1 MFGDYIAFVATVD
14 THTLSMG
21 IKRIGREPLAPESR
35 KNSKKKD
42 CGKRRPPPFTSSTPR
57 LPLPVR
63 HHSAIVHT
71 NNTPVFFPL
80 RNTRTAS
87 VAWGGAPKAL
97 TLYRE
102 IWARRDAIFF
112 AWARAPLLRGF
123 FFIFQRRKW
132 TTTMTTTLP
141 PTRCPTIFPL
151 PLPACSLRW
160 QSLSIGNDWDGW
172 FFYIFCGPISLE
184 MVFGRRRRV
193 QLTADEVVTN
203 RQSSSRCAVNCPSPK
218 QRTTLKTCWWYKK
231 KEVPKKRGEKTKG
244 KRRK

>member
-112 AWARAPLLRGF
+112 CVGARASSPRFLLHF
-123 FFIFQRRKW
+123 PTAKVNDDDDNNVTSHSVSHDLPTP
-132 TTTMTTTLP
+132 TT
-141 PTRCPTIFPL
+141 CVQFEVTIT
-151 PLPACSLRW
+151 
-160 QSLSIGNDWDGW
+160 
-172 FFYIFCGPISLE
+172 FY
-184 MVFGRRRRV
+184 R
-193 QLTADEVVTN
+193 
-203 RQSSSRCAVNCPSPK
+203 
-218 QRTTLKTCWWYKK
+218 
-231 KEVPKKRGEKTKG
+231 
-244 KRRK
+244 